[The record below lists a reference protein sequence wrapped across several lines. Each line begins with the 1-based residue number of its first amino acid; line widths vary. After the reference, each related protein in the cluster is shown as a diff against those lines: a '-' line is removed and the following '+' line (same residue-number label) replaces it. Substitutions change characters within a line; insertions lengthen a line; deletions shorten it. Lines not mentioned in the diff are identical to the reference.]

1 VKTVFNRSSS
11 FGAARPANQ
20 DKQPMT
26 EPLKSIPLEALHR
39 ELGARFSP
47 FAGYQMPVQYGLGLK
62 GEHLHTRSAAGLF
75 DVSHMGQLLVTGP
88 NPEEALERALPVD
101 FAGWQPGEQRYTVL
115 LNNAGGIIDDLM
127 VARTVQGELRLV
139 VNAGNRDADLARLM
153 ELCPT
158 LSFKWIPAALI
169 ALQGPLAEAL
179 LSQLDPRAAHL
190 RFMHGE
196 KLSLDGATCWT
207 TRSGYTGEDGYEIS
221 IPIDV
226 AERMTRLLLQAG
238 DVVPVGLGARDTLRL
253 EAGLPLHGNDIGP
266 DVTPVE
272 AGLVF
277 AIAKNRR
284 PSGAK
289 AGGFP
294 GAAVILDQLV
304 AGPAKRLVGF
314 TSDSAVPIRHGAS
327 IVTTDDHPA
336 GVVTSGTF
344 SPSLGYPVLMA
355 MIDSSLIGQPLIA
368 QVRQH
373 RLPINQVPLPFVP
386 KRFKR

>member
-1 VKTVFNRSSS
+1 
-11 FGAARPANQ
+11 
-20 DKQPMT
+20 MT
-26 EPLKSIPLEALHR
+26 EPLKSIPLESLHR

-47 FAGYQMPVQYGLGLK
+47 FAGYQMPVQYPLGLK

-75 DVSHMGQLLVTGP
+75 DVSHMGQVLVTGP
-88 NPEEALERALPVD
+88 NLEEALEQALPID
-101 FAGWQPGEQRYTVL
+101 FSGWRQGEQRYTVL
-115 LNNAGGIIDDLM
+115 LNDEGGIIDDLM
-127 VARTVQGELRLV
+127 VARTFGDELRLV
-139 VNAGNRDADLARLM
+139 VNAGNREADLARLR

-158 LSFKWIPAALI
+158 LSFEWIPAALI
-169 ALQGPLAEAL
+169 ALQGPLAESI
-179 LSQLDPRAAHL
+179 LSQFDSQAASL
-190 RFMHGE
+190 RFMHGQE
-196 KLSLDGATCWT
+196 LVLDGATCWT

-221 IPIDV
+221 IPIDAADRV
-226 AERMTRLLLQAG
+226 TRLLLKGG

-277 AIAKNRR
+277 AIAKSRR
-284 PSGAK
+284 PQGSK

-294 GAAVILDQLV
+294 GNKVITDQLV

-327 IVTTDDHPA
+327 IVTTDDQPA
-336 GVVTSGTF
+336 GVVTSGTV

-355 MIDSSLIGQPLIA
+355 LIESPLIGQPLIA